1 MIAVLFL
8 IMQMVRNV
16 WRRTVQ
22 MHTITCM
29 LFSWK
34 HTVIALEVMYGVYVV
49 NIDWLIVFISR
60 TSYLAYCYSLEDSK
74 NCLKLV
80 NEHGVGSSICDALTK
95 SHNRIIIIELM
106 YILFVPLV
114 WTRVLPT
121 VCVGLDHNS
130 MAFSIYKS

>member
-8 IMQMVRNV
+8 IMLMVRTV

-22 MHTITCM
+22 MQTITCM
-29 LFSWK
+29 LFSLK
-34 HTVIALEVMYGVYVV
+34 YTVIALTVLYEVYVV

-60 TSYLAYCYSLEDSK
+60 TSYLANRYSLEDSK

-95 SHNRIIIIELM
+95 SHDTIIIIELM
-106 YILFVPLV
+106 YIVFVPLG